1 MEDFTLIGI
10 LKEQLA
16 NLAKVI
22 PNLVG
27 ALAIFF
33 IGWFIAKL
41 LARIIKKLLA
51 GIGVDKLAEKLNEI
65 EIVDKSNIKIIPSVL
80 ISKILYYLI
89 LFVAIMAAT
98 DVLGMKALSDL
109 MTNIMNYIPSLISAL
124 VVLIIGVIIADFL
137 KKIVQ
142 TTCDSLGIPASRMI
156 ANLVFYFVFL
166 NVIMITLK
174 QANLQTDFIE
184 TNISIIL
191 AGVVLAFAIGYGL
204 ASKGLMANMLSSFYN
219 KEKVKVGDTI
229 IIEGVQ
235 GKIIN
240 IDSTTLTLQ
249 SGNSTIMIP
258 LYKLTS
264 ERIEVL
270 KSS

>member
-1 MEDFTLIGI
+1 MKDFTLIGI
-10 LKEQLA
+10 LQEQLA
-16 NLAKVI
+16 NLAQII

-33 IGWFIAKL
+33 VGWFIAKL
-41 LARIIKKLLA
+41 VARIIKKLLA
-51 GIGVDKLAEKLNEI
+51 SIGIDTLAEKLNEI

-80 ISKILYYLI
+80 ISRILYYLI
-89 LFVAIMAAT
+89 LFVSIMAAT

-109 MTNIMNYIPSLISAL
+109 MTSIMNYIPNLISAL
-124 VVLIIGVIIADFL
+124 IVLIIGVVIADFL

-142 TTCDSLGIPASRMI
+142 TTCDSLGIPASKMI

-191 AGVVLAFAIGYGL
+191 AGVILAFAIGYGL
-204 ASKGLMANMLSSFYN
+204 ASRGLMSNMLSSFYN

-229 IIEGVQ
+229 VINGTQ
-235 GKIIN
+235 GKVIEIGN
-240 IDSTTLTLQ
+240 TNLTLQ
-249 SGNSTIMIP
+249 ADDRKIMIP

-264 ERIEVL
+264 ENIEIL
-270 KSS
+270 DK